1 MWTYGLVGFLFFF
14 VALQAVQING
24 FEKGYCKVS
33 LPQYV
38 TPACSIKR
46 KAGLH
51 KQQKEFKLNAP
62 SAAMPYARLAVSTK
76 GYPKFV
82 KDKPMLSS
90 HLTEYATMVAAGRK
104 FKELYKNMTKGKPEE
119 MTYRDFLEL
128 NKYMR
133 TALEK
138 AFGHKMR
145 LPSEY
150 EPFQMDVTK
159 YLSDKYFTEQRLAGA
174 NPLGLQQV
182 TLSDEVGLSFS
193 NLKKNLNPNFNW
205 KKAVGE
211 ALGRRINNNE
221 KLKEV
226 IEEGL
231 LFALRYPLADDMV
244 FMKDIVDDHAN
255 RTLWPF
261 YSPIALFASVEEKPP
276 KNWYWK
282 RWGWKGSHT
291 LKPVAIQMDYKPD
304 SAVFTPKDG
313 GKWTL
318 AKLNVQVTDG
328 GYSQMVDHLSH
339 AHLVAEAVCVSME
352 RHLSH
357 KHPLY
362 QMLKF
367 HCRGV
372 LTANVLG
379 APALLAPGQFMH
391 TLYAYGW
398 KGASKLVSGAAK
410 SEDWIAHG
418 FTEDL
423 INRGVDDRGTLPYYP
438 YRDDG
443 KILNRALERFTK
455 EYVQIY
461 YKKKE
466 DVLEDKELQAFA
478 KEISVDGNGKIRRF
492 PTSVRSVMQL
502 RSIISRF
509 LWIVVGR
516 HTAVNYPLTD
526 YVLYVPNAPT
536 KLYNDSRA
544 PADRFSLLNLPLR
557 TVSET
562 QCAFTSGLGT
572 FRYDR
577 LLDYASFLEDR
588 AARRVV
594 YRNFCRLNELV
605 EPLLI
610 RINNRRLKDGHLAYP
625 YFIPRWLPN
634 GIQT

>member
-14 VALQAVQING
+14 VALQTVQING

-46 KAGLH
+46 KAGLY

-62 SAAMPYARLAVSTK
+62 SAAMPYARLAVSTRE
-76 GYPKFV
+76 YPKFV

-90 HLTEYATMVAAGRK
+90 HLTEYAAMVAAGRK
-104 FKELYKNMTKGKPEE
+104 FQELYKDMTKGRPEE

-182 TLSDEVGLSFS
+182 TLSDEVSTREYPKFVKDKPMLSSHLTEYAAMVAAGRKFQE
-193 NLKKNLNPNFNW
+193 LYKDMTKGRPEEMTYRDFLELN
-205 KKAVGE
+205 KYMRTALEKAFGHKMRLPSE
-211 ALGRRINNNE
+211 YE
-221 KLKEV
+221 
-226 IEEGL
+226 
-231 LFALRYPLADDMV
+231 
-244 FMKDIVDDHAN
+244 
-255 RTLWPF
+255 PF
-261 YSPIALFASVEEKPP
+261 
-276 KNWYWK
+276 
-282 RWGWKGSHT
+282 
-291 LKPVAIQMDYKPD
+291 QMD
-304 SAVFTPKDG
+304 
-313 GKWTL
+313 
-318 AKLNVQVTDG
+318 VTK
-328 GYSQMVDHLSH
+328 YLSD
-339 AHLVAEAVCVSME
+339 
-352 RHLSH
+352 
-357 KHPLY
+357 KY
-362 QMLKF
+362 
-367 HCRGV
+367 
-372 LTANVLG
+372 
-379 APALLAPGQFMH
+379 
-391 TLYAYGW
+391 
-398 KGASKLVSGAAK
+398 
-410 SEDWIAHG
+410 
-418 FTEDL
+418 FTEQRL
-423 INRGVDDRGTLPYYP
+423 AGANPLG
-438 YRDDG
+438 
-443 KILNRALERFTK
+443 
-455 EYVQIY
+455 
-461 YKKKE
+461 
-466 DVLEDKELQAFA
+466 LQ
-478 KEISVDGNGKIRRF
+478 
-492 PTSVRSVMQL
+492 Q
-502 RSIISRF
+502 
-509 LWIVVGR
+509 
-516 HTAVNYPLTD
+516 
-526 YVLYVPNAPT
+526 
-536 KLYNDSRA
+536 
-544 PADRFSLLNLPLR
+544 
-557 TVSET
+557 T
-562 QCAFTSGLGT
+562 QCAFTSSLGT